1 MPKHSYL
8 MLNHFQI
15 PSILKVGAKRYFGQ
29 SALGGPFHVTL
40 WVYFCWMKSVWLTS
54 IHLHWISL
62 CFCGRISY
70 ACLVVILCVMRT
82 TGMAGELVPMA
93 WGLVLGWSNVMYFT
107 RGFEMLGPYVIV
119 IQKVEHFAEAAS
131 HCCWFVDPA

>member
-40 WVYFCWMKSVWLTS
+40 WVY
-54 IHLHWISL
+54 
-62 CFCGRISY
+62 
-70 ACLVVILCVMRT
+70 LVVKSIIKGIFTWGPRT
-82 TGMAGELVPMA
+82 
-93 WGLVLGWSNVMYFT
+93 
-107 RGFEMLGPYVIV
+107 
-119 IQKVEHFAEAAS
+119 QKISQYTVYIHRNGKAEFSATLL
-131 HCCWFVDPA
+131 